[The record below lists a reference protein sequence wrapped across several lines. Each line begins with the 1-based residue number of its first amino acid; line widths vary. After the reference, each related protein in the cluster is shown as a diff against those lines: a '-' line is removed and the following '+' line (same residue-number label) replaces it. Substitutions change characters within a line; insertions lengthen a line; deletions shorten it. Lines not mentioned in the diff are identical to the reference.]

1 MSDRTIAIEE
11 EMIESPFIRKF
22 VCSRPPPS
30 FSQVKGSVGDWA
42 SHGTPT
48 HSMQTHSMQKHSMQK
63 HCAAV
68 VTQRRFG
75 RRDVRNAIA
84 RRGFMDGILIS

>member
-48 HSMQTHSMQKHSMQK
+48 HSMQTHSMQTHS
-63 HCAAV
+63 AAV
-68 VTQRRFG
+68 VTRRRFG
-75 RRDVRNAIA
+75 TRDFRNAIA

>member
-48 HSMQTHSMQKHSMQK
+48 HSKQTHS
-63 HCAAV
+63 AAV
-68 VTQRRFG
+68 VTRRRFG
-75 RRDVRNAIA
+75 TWDFRSAIA
-84 RRGFMDGILIS
+84 RRGFMYVFLIS

>member
-48 HSMQTHSMQKHSMQK
+48 HSMQTHS
-63 HCAAV
+63 AAV
-68 VTQRRFG
+68 VTRRRFG
-75 RRDVRNAIA
+75 TRDFRNAIA